1 MRNYINIGDFI
12 VTFEKFKGRRML
24 ILLDKIRN
32 TFQTTKRV
40 ETVWTACQFIEAVHW
55 GSIPYISGHINRLIT
70 GNKDKSF
77 GDHIVDAYFRAKAP
91 SAIALTLGCGIG
103 YREIHMAK
111 SGCFKRIDAYDLSE
125 NALAEARV
133 RAAQEKVSD
142 VVNFEKKDLND
153 YALPSAH
160 YDFVLVEQSLHHF
173 SPLSPLLDKIQ
184 LALKPD
190 GYFIVNEFVG
200 PDKFQWTDR
209 QIAVI
214 NALLT
219 LIPAKYRVRS
229 HDKKLK
235 KRIYRP
241 GLLRMKL
248 YDPSEAVES
257 SGIVPGIKRRFQ
269 IVEERNYGGTILQ
282 LLFQDIAKNFMSEDP
297 ETTKLLELICRFED
311 FLLGTGDLHS
321 DFTYIVCRS
330 QSRL

>member
-1 MRNYINIGDFI
+1 MKNYINIGDFV
-12 VTFEKFKGRRML
+12 VTFEKFKGRRLL
-24 ILLDKIRN
+24 ILLDKLCN
-32 TFQTTKRV
+32 TFRTTKRV
-40 ETVWTACQFIEAVHW
+40 EAVWTADQFIEAVHW
-55 GSIPYISGHINRLIT
+55 GSIRFISKRVNRLIT
-70 GNKDKSF
+70 GDEEKSF
-77 GDHIVDAYFRAKAP
+77 GDHIVDAYFRARAP
-91 SAIALTLGCGIG
+91 TANALTLGCGIG

-125 NALAEARV
+125 DALAEARL
-133 RAAQEKVSD
+133 RAARDGVSD
-142 VVNFEKKDLND
+142 VINFEKRNLND
-153 YALPSAH
+153 YALQTAH

-173 SPLSPLLDKIQ
+173 SPLGPLLDKIK

-209 QIAVI
+209 QIEVI

-219 LIPAKYRVRS
+219 LMPPKYRVRS
-229 HDKKLK
+229 HDKKHK

-257 SGIVPGIKRRFQ
+257 SGIVPGIKSRFQ

-282 LLFQDIAKNFMSEDP
+282 LLFQDIAKNFMNDDP
-297 ETTKLLELICRFED
+297 ETSELLELICGVED

-321 DFTYIVCRS
+321 DFTYIVCRP
-330 QSRL
+330 

>member
-1 MRNYINIGDFI
+1 MKNYINIGDFI

-24 ILLDKIRN
+24 VLLDKLCY

-40 ETVWTACQFIEAVHW
+40 EAVWTADQFTEAVHW
-55 GSIPYISGHINRLIT
+55 GSIPFIGNRINRLIT
-70 GNKDKSF
+70 GNKDRSF
-77 GDHIVDAYFRAKAP
+77 GDHIVEEYFRAKAP
-91 SAIALTLGCGIG
+91 SANALTLGCGIG

-125 NALAEARV
+125 DALTEARI
-133 RAAQEKVSD
+133 RAARDEVSD
-142 VVNFEKKDLND
+142 VINFERKDLSD
-153 YALPSAH
+153 YALPTAH

-173 SPLSPLLDKIQ
+173 SPLGPLLDKIK
-184 LALKPD
+184 LTLKPD
-190 GYFIVNEFVG
+190 GYFIINEFVG

-209 QIAVI
+209 QIQVI

-257 SGIVPGIKRRFQ
+257 SGIVPGVKRRFK

-282 LLFQDIAKNFMSEDP
+282 LLFQDIAKNFMNDDP
-297 ETTKLLELICRFED
+297 ETLELLELICGVED
-311 FLLGTGDLHS
+311 LLLRTGDLRS
-321 DFTYIVCRS
+321 DFTYIVCRP
-330 QSRL
+330 